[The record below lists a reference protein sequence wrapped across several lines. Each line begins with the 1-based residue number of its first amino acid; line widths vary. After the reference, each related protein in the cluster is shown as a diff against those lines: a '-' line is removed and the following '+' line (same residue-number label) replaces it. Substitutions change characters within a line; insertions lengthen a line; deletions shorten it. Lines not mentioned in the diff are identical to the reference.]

1 MDNTG
6 ITDQISNI
14 QQNIPNPNI
23 SSDLDQVN
31 VTQPTTRTGDIEP
44 ILVPNPTTRA
54 TFGSQ

>member
-44 ILVPNPTTRA
+44 IPCT
-54 TFGSQ
+54 